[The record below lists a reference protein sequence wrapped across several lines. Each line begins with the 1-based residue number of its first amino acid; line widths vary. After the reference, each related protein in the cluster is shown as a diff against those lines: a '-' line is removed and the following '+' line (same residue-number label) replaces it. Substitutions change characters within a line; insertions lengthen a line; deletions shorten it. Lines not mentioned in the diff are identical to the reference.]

1 MKTKLSL
8 TLILSFCATLPA
20 CAEDWTPGTPSKDW
34 PHVVTGEKPG
44 TYQPEAGWKFA
55 TEESG
60 DFSVLPLDAVTA
72 KIPAIP
78 QSIEIHPPEGFWTPE
93 ENSEIAVLLNA
104 EAEADEWHA
113 TIAHWMRVDNNR
125 FYQAAV
131 KVRKTWLN
139 KRLSLSAFSVACSE
153 IKQACANQEQDSIVK
168 DVAPV
173 FDKLNGSVL
182 SNKTVAVAGC
192 TLFPPHHEDRK
203 SLAWSLVRKD
213 VRDENGNPVIDFC
226 INVCA
231 MVWLRGNVVN
241 LYVGYNVND
250 ENDVDK
256 AVADAKGMM
265 SKWLSSIEAKYPQ
278 NEIEGDNANILADK
292 DSILSGQERGEKQI
306 HDGTKKIIWGIIIF
320 VILGQLGKRLKNK
333 AKANKNISSNE
344 WKIEP
349 KPKRNWFATLVGI
362 IAALLA
368 YAFVRGLVSSWLSK

>member
-1 MKTKLSL
+1 MKSCVVM
-8 TLILSFCATLPA
+8 LIMVFATYLQT
-20 CAEDWTPGTPSKDW
+20 CAEDWTPGTPSKEW
-34 PHVVTGEKPG
+34 PHVVAGEKSG
-44 TYQPEAGWKFA
+44 TYQPEIGWKFA

-104 EAEADEWHA
+104 VAEADEWHA
-113 TIAHWMRVDNNR
+113 TIAQWMRVDNNR

-153 IKQACANQEQDSIVK
+153 IKQACANQDSIVK
-168 DVAPV
+168 DVATV

-265 SKWLSSIEAKYPQ
+265 SKWLSAIEAKYPQ
-278 NEIEGDNANILADK
+278 NEIEADNANILADK

-320 VILGQLGKRLKNK
+320 VILGQLGKGLKNK

-362 IAALLA
+362 IASLLA
-368 YAFVRGLVSSWLSK
+368 YAFVRGLVSWWLSK